1 MRKAIKYG
9 LLGLLCGSL
18 AYLVF
23 SILLSWKLG
32 TGEFYFTIPALVN
45 EYGNELLSGSL
56 QILTFL
62 WLGMASG
69 VAFSMTENMDW
80 SPQKQSAGYLL
91 TLTIGVVPTAVVGRW
106 FEHLFIGFFSYL
118 IILTGISVV
127 LFIIGCIKLKYDV
140 LQIKQAIALEK
151 EDIYE

>member
-1 MRKAIKYG
+1 MSKAIKYG

-45 EYGNELLSGSL
+45 EYENKLLSASL
-56 QILTFL
+56 QIFTFL

-69 VAFSMTENMDW
+69 VAFAVTENTEW

-91 TLTIGVVPTAVVGRW
+91 TLTIRLDTNSFCGTLV
-106 FEHLFIGFFSYL
+106 
-118 IILTGISVV
+118 
-127 LFIIGCIKLKYDV
+127 
-140 LQIKQAIALEK
+140 
-151 EDIYE
+151 

>member
-1 MRKAIKYG
+1 LHDAVPIC

-91 TLTIGVVPTAVVGRW
+91 TLTIGLIPTAFVGRW
-106 FEHLFIGFFSYL
+106 FEHFFIGLFSYL
-118 IILTGISVV
+118 LILTGISLV
-127 LFIIGCIKLKYDV
+127 LFIICWINQKRDV
-140 LQIKQAIALEK
+140 IQIKQAIALEK

>member
-1 MRKAIKYG
+1 MNKAIKYG

-45 EYGNELLSGSL
+45 EYGNELFSASL
-56 QILTFL
+56 QIFTFF
-62 WLGMASG
+62 WLGMACG
-69 VAFSMTENMDW
+69 VAFSMTENADW
-80 SPQKQSAGYLL
+80 SPLKQSVGYLL
-91 TLTIGVVPTAVVGRW
+91 TLTIGLIPTAFVGHW
-106 FEHLFIGFFSYL
+106 FDHLFIGFFSYL
-118 IILTGISVV
+118 LILTGISLV
-127 LFIIGCIKLKYDV
+127 LFIISWIKLKRDII
-140 LQIKQAIALEK
+140 QIKQAIAFEK

>member
-1 MRKAIKYG
+1 MSKAIKYG

-23 SILLSWKLG
+23 SIFLSWKLG
-32 TGEFYFTIPALVN
+32 TGEFYFTLPALVN
-45 EYGNELLSGSL
+45 EYGNELLSASL
-56 QILTFL
+56 QIFTFL

-69 VAFSMTENMDW
+69 VAFSMTENTDW
-80 SPQKQSAGYLL
+80 SPQKQSAGL
-91 TLTIGVVPTAVVGRW
+91 IPTAFVGHW

-127 LFIIGCIKLKYDV
+127 LFIIGWIKLKRDV
-140 LQIKQAIALEK
+140 IQIRQAIALKK

>member
-45 EYGNELLSGSL
+45 EYGNELLSASL
-56 QILTFL
+56 QISTFL
-62 WLGMASG
+62 WFG
-69 VAFSMTENMDW
+69 
-80 SPQKQSAGYLL
+80 
-91 TLTIGVVPTAVVGRW
+91 PT
-106 FEHLFIGFFSYL
+106 S
-118 IILTGISVV
+118 ILWTKKVER
-127 LFIIGCIKLKYDV
+127 LC
-140 LQIKQAIALEK
+140 
-151 EDIYE
+151 

>member
-1 MRKAIKYG
+1 MVLLYVRIIMRKAIKYG

-56 QILTFL
+56 QESKI
-62 WLGMASG
+62 
-69 VAFSMTENMDW
+69 EN
-80 SPQKQSAGYLL
+80 
-91 TLTIGVVPTAVVGRW
+91 TR
-106 FEHLFIGFFSYL
+106 
-118 IILTGISVV
+118 
-127 LFIIGCIKLKYDV
+127 
-140 LQIKQAIALEK
+140 
-151 EDIYE
+151 